1 MSDQEKKPTTRFGSV
16 RNQWDTIGSEK
27 PSEKEKSVSKA
38 KTSPPVAE
46 QPEKS
51 VIYTRE
57 RDHRIMRRKTNAIPQ
72 DLWDRLEILAIRKH
86 ERPSNLL
93 ARIIEEYLD
102 REE

>member
-16 RNQWDTIGSEK
+16 QNQWDTIGSEK
-27 PSEKEKSVSKA
+27 PKTPEKEKPVSKA
-38 KTSPPVAE
+38 KTPEVE

-57 RDHRIMRRKTNAIPQ
+57 RDNRVMRRKTNAIPQ